1 MGFTTL
7 VGIWGSPP
15 RWGFGVHHPGRDLGF
30 TPLGVIWGQTP
41 QQHPPIAGSPAL
53 FPVGFWGPPEPSVP
67 PEPAAAPGGPRGG
80 RGAVPGAGGEVQEE
94 DFGEQSPHG
103 PGGQMVRE
111 LRPTPR
117 HPKTPLG
124 VPGVPNL
131 TGEFWGAAP
140 MRSGGVGGWDPAL
153 GPPQSPPDFGGAPS
167 PPPWLCVS
175 LGFNKNGFFEENLAS
190 WCHPPPW
197 GPQDISPGTG
207 GRGAPGRGGGDP
219 QGGLEGPVSPPCV
232 PPVTHAPLSV
242 SPGPG

>member
-41 QQHPPIAGSPAL
+41 QQHPSIAGSPAL

-111 LRPTPR
+111 LRPPPGTPKA
-117 HPKTPLG
+117 PWGCQGSQTSQGGSGVLPPCGLG
-124 VPGVPNL
+124 GLGGGTQPWVPPVPS
-131 TGEFWGAAP
+131 GFWGC
-140 MRSGGVGGWDPAL
+140 SL
-153 GPPQSPPDFGGAPS
+153 

-207 GRGAPGRGGGDP
+207 GRGAPGRGGRDP

-232 PPVTHAPLSV
+232 PPVTHAPLPV